1 MAAPKQEKPS
11 LVAGFRQFV
20 ERRLGIVIIVGIV
33 ISALATFTSNLDKLV
48 EFARKNLRSSKGTP
62 AAGTSGIS
70 SPTEHG
76 RSLQLGGGNF
86 AGMEWRY
93 IQERGL
99 VQFLDE
105 KIKLS
110 THRAEAL
117 AWIDRPELR
126 NFRFSCVM
134 ELVSGDTSLGFG
146 PVFWLQDARNF
157 FHFAV
162 RTAGHYRLVRYRDGK
177 PEELVPW
184 TPSPKVR
191 PVQTEQT
198 LAVVAKE
205 DRIDLYVDGSQLR
218 SYQVAAERSQAGRV
232 GVYAAFGGLT
242 VDVTQLRLEP

>member
-1 MAAPKQEKPS
+1 MD
-11 LVAGFRQFV
+11 G
-20 ERRLGIVIIVGIV
+20 
-33 ISALATFTSNLDKLV
+33 
-48 EFARKNLRSSKGTP
+48 
-62 AAGTSGIS
+62 
-70 SPTEHG
+70 
-76 RSLQLGGGNF
+76 
-86 AGMEWRY
+86 
-93 IQERGL
+93 
-99 VQFLDE
+99 
-105 KIKLS
+105 
-110 THRAEAL
+110 
-117 AWIDRPELR
+117 PELR
-126 NFRFSCVM
+126 KFRFSCVM

-162 RTAGHYRLVRYRDGK
+162 RTAGHYRLIRYRDGK
-177 PEELVPW
+177 LEELVPW

-218 SYQVAAERSQAGRV
+218 SYQVPAERSQAGRV